1 MIFLKLTKVVGDIES
16 LLGCFSSNTLWR
28 WYAKLDFFPW
38 RIRSA
43 DSKSGEAGSRNST
56 GSLIGIHG

>member
-28 WYAKLDFFPW
+28 WYAELDFFPGG
-38 RIRSA
+38 
-43 DSKSGEAGSRNST
+43 SGPQIQKVAK
-56 GSLIGIHG
+56 LAHGIQQVH